1 MDTLAFLQE
10 EDQNDSLSS
19 LCLNY
24 ILLDQPELAKGSFFF
39 FPLGWINSNWGFCQY
54 DTKHLTRRWHT
65 FMPIISS
72 FILKKELFF

>member
-39 FPLGWINSNWGFCQY
+39 FPLG
-54 DTKHLTRRWHT
+54 
-65 FMPIISS
+65 
-72 FILKKELFF
+72 

>member
-24 ILLDQPELAKGSFFF
+24 ILLDQPELAKGSFFVF
-39 FPLGWINSNWGFCQY
+39 FALSLIFLR
-54 DTKHLTRRWHT
+54 H
-65 FMPIISS
+65 F
-72 FILKKELFF
+72 E